1 MMGPALRATLPA
13 RYPSALTPMRGTKL
27 LGTLGS
33 SATVAGSCA
42 RVAATNPMTPMIVH
56 TKNCSRSGARTPP
69 LVTKSPRDGW
79 GGPAPLLPRTSVAP
93 RASAVVPTLT
103 PRRAGSPSGTSGSSH
118 LHWTRL
124 CDAARYAYAIT
135 AAAVCRISWNLD
147 RLAGD
152 LERVHA
158 ARCICRMR
166 RDLRDRRRLGSQ

>member
-1 MMGPALRATLPA
+1 MVGQALRATLPA

-79 GGPAPLLPRTSVAP
+79 GGPAPLAPPNLGCPESQRGGADTDAEEGRQSLGHIRQLPSP
-93 RASAVVPTLT
+93 LDQTL
-103 PRRAGSPSGTSGSSH
+103 
-118 LHWTRL
+118 
-124 CDAARYAYAIT
+124 
-135 AAAVCRISWNLD
+135 
-147 RLAGD
+147 
-152 LERVHA
+152 
-158 ARCICRMR
+158 
-166 RDLRDRRRLGSQ
+166 